1 MKECV
6 MLEDFQGEIVMP
18 IPDSFLGEL
27 GLSAGANVDVRVE
40 NGRLVIEPLRDS
52 IKSDVGPA
60 SGAAEASNI
69 T

>member
-6 MLEDFQGEIVMP
+6 MLEEFQGEIVMP

-40 NGRLVIEPLRDS
+40 NGRLVIQPLGDG
-52 IKSDVGPA
+52 IKADIGAA
-60 SGAAEASNI
+60 SGAAGASDI